1 MVAKTGALPLATR
14 AGRILQRFGLS
25 LFAGGDGLIDWYE
38 VSGTAID
45 VGGEDWGRASV
56 DPGAAGE
63 FEEYV
68 TRVSPHVA
76 EFTGL
81 SLAKPLPAPVVF
93 NRSEWIV
100 TAVTNL
106 RPLLESLLG
115 VIFRTVA
122 AGEREGRPSRVLRAA
137 TGAEIGLVIG
147 YLSGRVLGQ
156 YDTPL
161 MGGAAARGSIYFVHP
176 NIMEAER
183 RLALAPRD
191 FRLWLALHEVTHG
204 FQLEANPWIK
214 DYLKELV
221 EEQAGY
227 LGARL
232 AREAGNGIIF
242 AKHLRRLISPE
253 ENPMM
258 AKVQALM
265 SVLEGYSEYVMETAG
280 VDIIGGS
287 GIAAVFDEARR
298 SRSRP
303 YQLIERLIG
312 LDTKVQ
318 QYRSGYLFVKQAA
331 DAGGMSLA
339 NLVWEGPGNMPTLTE
354 LSRPDLWITRMFKS
368 K

>member
-1 MVAKTGALPLATR
+1 MADKTGALPLATR
-14 AGRILQRFGLS
+14 AGRILQRFGFS
-25 LFAGGDGLIDWYE
+25 LFSGGDGLIDWYE

-45 VGGEDWGRASV
+45 VGGEDWSQASV

-68 TRVSPHVA
+68 NRVSPHVA

-81 SLAKPLPAPVVF
+81 SLAKPLPAPVIF

-115 VIFRTVA
+115 GILEHPTHL
-122 AGEREGRPSRVLRAA
+122 LRAA
-137 TGAEIGLVIG
+137 IGAEIGLVIG

-156 YDTPL
+156 YDSPL
-161 MGGAAARGSIYFVHP
+161 MGGAAGRGSIYFIHP
-176 NIMEAER
+176 NILEAER

-214 DYLKELV
+214 DYLKELI

-227 LGARL
+227 LRARL
-232 AREAGNGIIF
+232 AREAGNGILF

-258 AKVQALM
+258 AKAQALM

-280 VDIIGGS
+280 VDIIGDS
-287 GIAAVFDEARR
+287 SDIAAVLDEARR
-298 SRSRP
+298 SKSRP

-312 LDTKVQ
+312 LDIKMR
-318 QYRSGYLFVKQAA
+318 QYRSGYLFIKQAA

-339 NLVWEGPGNMPTLTE
+339 NLVWRGPGNMPTLTE
-354 LSRPDLWITRMFKS
+354 LSRPDLWIARMFKTQ
-368 K
+368 